1 VLCVAADDN
10 PTTPTTTQP
19 NSDLAITFTTTST
32 TTTTTDN
39 KPSAGSPKLSSP
51 PGTQINGNVKP
62 PSPGS
67 PNNNKH
73 VEELYDIPVGEY
85 AGSKDVCTVM
95 LSSLAEHDI
104 SFLSLF
110 IKCSSSYVLLQLQ
123 NYAWLKLHCVGATF
137 KKYLRSYELVL
148 VLLLLLIVVVLLL
161 LLVYDVSIFD
171 YSILE

>member
-19 NSDLAITFTTTST
+19 NSDLAITSTTTST

-85 AGSKDVCTVM
+85 AGSEAVRIVM
-95 LSSLAEHDI
+95 LLSLAGHDI
-104 SFLSLF
+104 SFLSF
-110 IKCSSSYVLLQLQ
+110 CIKCGSFILLQLQ
-123 NYAWLKLHCVGATF
+123 NYAWLELQYVGATF
-137 KKYLRSYELVL
+137 K
-148 VLLLLLIVVVLLL
+148 
-161 LLVYDVSIFD
+161 
-171 YSILE
+171 